1 MCSPKQRD
9 VLRAA
14 EHPRLSDG
22 PTPHVPGRIV
32 AVRRRIYLHPDLP
45 KDVGTVLGDA
55 LKQAA
60 DQWHDPALA
69 SQAAATL
76 NELLKYAKTQPAR
89 TPRIATR
96 Y

>member
-1 MCSPKQRD
+1 
-9 VLRAA
+9 
-14 EHPRLSDG
+14 
-22 PTPHVPGRIV
+22 V

-89 TPRIATR
+89 TPGIATR